1 MDKSKLSNLKRRIKE
16 QCNSQSTFIN
26 HGNHGETSLALT
38 GEGSHY
44 AAGEVANLNDKI
56 CLKSSTNNSDHSK
69 HDDSSSALTSL
80 RGNMTFFDGKP
91 PTAFKES
98 SIDLLLESNS
108 LKSVSVKWICNSCS
122 NQCLP
127 VIRES
132 RCLCGHRMKEHP
144 PKFSSSQGTTKSD
157 GRPPL
162 LPCAAKNCRCQSFLY
177 VVAEGSW
184 VLRCRCKHK
193 HIEHDCSRAPF
204 TCLNQ
209 KCVRENLCQGFD
221 SPWVCNCGHLWGAH
235 SQVID
240 YSSEPGDD
248 LAGTFGWMPT
258 Q

>member
-16 QCNSQSTFIN
+16 QCNSQSTFPTNINVIN
-26 HGNHGETSLALT
+26 HGNHGETSVALT

-44 AAGEVANLNDKI
+44 AAGEVANF
-56 CLKSSTNNSDHSK
+56 DHSK

-80 RGNMTFFDGKP
+80 CGNMTFFDGKP
-91 PTAFKES
+91 SKACKES
-98 SIDLLLESNS
+98 SIDLLLDSNS
-108 LKSVSVKWICNSCS
+108 LKPVSVKWICNSCS

-144 PKFSSSQGTTKSD
+144 PKFSSSQGITKSD
-157 GRPPL
+157 GRQPL

-209 KCVRENLCQGFD
+209 KCARENLCQGFD
-221 SPWVCNCGHLWGAH
+221 SPWVCNCGHLWSAH

-248 LAGTFGWMPT
+248 SAGT
-258 Q
+258 